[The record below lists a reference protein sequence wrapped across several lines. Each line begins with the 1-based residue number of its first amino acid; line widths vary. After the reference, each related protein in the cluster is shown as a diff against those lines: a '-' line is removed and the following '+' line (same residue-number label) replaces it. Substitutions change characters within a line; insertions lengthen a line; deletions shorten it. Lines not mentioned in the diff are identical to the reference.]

1 MTKSGFDLIKHYESL
16 HDGDLSQIG
25 LQPKMDCL
33 GIWTEGW
40 GAAIYDS
47 ENRIVKGAANKSK
60 AYEFSKIKTEAQA
73 EADLIAKV
81 SRIESAVRSYFNP
94 KVFFTDNEVSAIT
107 CFSYNCGLGAL
118 KGSTLLRKLNM
129 GDRGRIDEILNWDKG
144 QDANGK
150 MIQLPGLTARRK
162 SEKYLFETGVFL
174 SYNG

>member
-1 MTKSGFDLIKHYESL
+1 MTKAGFDLIKHYESL
-16 HDGDLSQIG
+16 HDGDLSVIG

-40 GAAIYDS
+40 GAAIFDS
-47 ENRIVKGAANKSK
+47 ENRMVKGAANKAL
-60 AYEFSKIKTEAQA
+60 AYQFSKIKTEAQA
-73 EADLIAKV
+73 EADLVAKV

-107 CFSYNCGLGAL
+107 SFAYNCGLGAL

-129 GDRGRIDEILNWDKG
+129 GDRSRIDEILNWDKG
-144 QDANGK
+144 QNAQGK
-150 MIQLPGLTARRK
+150 KISLPGLTARRK
-162 SEKYLFETGVFL
+162 SEKTLFETGNFV